1 MILGRVMLD
10 GRFGV
15 QLDDL
20 CDDDL
25 SHHPDAGLAKKNG
38 NFGRYFSDL
47 DRAGYCEQQ

>member
-25 SHHPDAGLAKKNG
+25 SHHPDAGLAKKWTFRKIFLR
-38 NFGRYFSDL
+38 FGSSGIL
-47 DRAGYCEQQ
+47 